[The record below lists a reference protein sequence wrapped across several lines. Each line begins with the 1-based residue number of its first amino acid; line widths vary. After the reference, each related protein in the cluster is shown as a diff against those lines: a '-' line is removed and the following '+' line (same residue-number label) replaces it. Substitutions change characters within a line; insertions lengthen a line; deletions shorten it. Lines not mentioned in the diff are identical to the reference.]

1 MFYILFGPDEFSLR
15 EELERIKDGLGDRE
29 SLASNTT
36 IFEGKQVGL
45 NQLMD
50 ACIALPFLGSHRLI
64 IVEGLL
70 ARFEG
75 DRGELKKGDKGE
87 WGELQ
92 KRVDGMP
99 PSTVL
104 ILVDGQIKKGNALL
118 KGLAPLAS
126 VKEFPLLKG
135 AALGGWI
142 RERVKEG
149 KGTISPE
156 AVRMLASLVGENL
169 WVLASEIEKLLLY
182 TMGRR
187 IDEGDVK
194 QVVSY
199 AREANV
205 FTMVDALI
213 EGRAARAA
221 PLLHQL
227 LQEGDTAPYL
237 LVMITRQLRLL
248 VQSKE
253 LSLQGFSAAEVK
265 ARLALTSDYVLN
277 KALEQG
283 RSYSM
288 GRLEQVY
295 RKLLETDLS
304 IKRGL
309 WKSELALDLLV
320 AELCA

>member
-1 MFYILFGPDEFSLR
+1 
-15 EELERIKDGLGDRE
+15 
-29 SLASNTT
+29 
-36 IFEGKQVGL
+36 
-45 NQLMD
+45 MD

-75 DRGELKKGDKGE
+75 DRGELKKGDEGG
-87 WGELQ
+87 WGEFQ
-92 KRVDGMP
+92 KRVGGMP

-104 ILVDGQIKKGNALL
+104 ILIDGQIKKGNALL

>member
-1 MFYILFGPDEFSLR
+1 MFYILFGLDEFSLR

-29 SLASNTT
+29 SLSSNTT
-36 IFEGKQVGL
+36 TFEGKQVSL

-70 ARFEG
+70 SRFEG
-75 DRGELKKGDKGE
+75 NRLELKKGDEGG
-87 WGELQ
+87 WGEFE
-92 KRVDGMP
+92 KKVGDMP

-118 KGLAPLAS
+118 KRLAPLAS

-135 AALGGWI
+135 TALGEWI
-142 RERVKEG
+142 LGRVKEG
-149 KGTISPE
+149 QGTISPE
-156 AVRMLASLVGENL
+156 AVRMLALLVGENL

-182 TMGRR
+182 TAGRR

-194 QVVSY
+194 EVVSY

-213 EGRAARAA
+213 EGRVARAA

-248 VQSKE
+248 VQAKD

-283 RSYSM
+283 RRYSM
-288 GRLEQVY
+288 ERLEQVY

-309 WKSELALDLLV
+309 WRGELALDLLV

>member
-15 EELERIKDGLGDRE
+15 EELERIKDGLGDQE

-36 IFEGKQVGL
+36 IFEGKQVSL

-70 ARFEG
+70 TRFDG
-75 DRGELKKGDKGE
+75 DRLELKTGDEGE
-87 WGELQ
+87 WGKFE
-92 KRVDGMP
+92 KKVGGMP

-104 ILVDGQIKKGNALL
+104 ILVDGQIKKGNAML
-118 KGLAPLAS
+118 KELAPLAS

-135 AALGGWI
+135 AALGEWI
-142 RERVKEG
+142 RGRAKEG

-182 TMGRR
+182 TAGRR

-199 AREANV
+199 AREAGV

-283 RSYSM
+283 RRYSM

>member
-1 MFYILFGPDEFSLR
+1 MLYILFGPDEFSLR
-15 EELERIKDGLGDRE
+15 EELGRIKDGLGDRE
-29 SLASNTT
+29 SLESNTT
-36 IFEGKQVGL
+36 IFDGKQVSF

-75 DRGELKKGDKGE
+75 YKVELKKGKGEE
-87 WGELQ
+87 WGELE
-92 KRVDGMP
+92 KRVGDMP

-104 ILVDGQIKKGNALL
+104 ILIDGPIKKDNSLL
-118 KGLAPLAS
+118 KALVPLAS
-126 VKEFPLLKG
+126 VKGFPLPRG
-135 AALGGWI
+135 ATLEGWI
-142 RERVKEG
+142 RGRVKEG
-149 KGTISPE
+149 KGTISTE
-156 AVRMLASLVGENL
+156 AVRMLTSLVGGNL
-169 WVLASEIEKLLLY
+169 WILASEIEKLLLY
-182 TMGRR
+182 TTGRS
-187 IDEGDVK
+187 IEAGDVNV
-194 QVVSY
+194 VVSY
-199 AREANV
+199 AREASV
-205 FTMVDALI
+205 FAMVDALI

-248 VQSKE
+248 VQAKE
-253 LSLQGFSAAEVK
+253 LSQQGLSATEVK
-265 ARLALTSDYVLN
+265 ARLNLTSDFVLN

-283 RSYSM
+283 RRYSM

-309 WKSELALDLLV
+309 WKGDLALDLLV
-320 AELCA
+320 AELCD

>member
-36 IFEGKQVGL
+36 TFEGKQVSL

-70 ARFEG
+70 ARFDG
-75 DRGELKKGDKGE
+75 DRLELKKGKGGE
-87 WGELQ
+87 WGEFEKQ
-92 KRVDGMP
+92 VGGMP

-104 ILVDGQIKKGNALL
+104 ILIDGQIKKGNALL
-118 KGLAPLAS
+118 KRLAPLAS

-135 AALGGWI
+135 AALGEWI
-142 RERVKEG
+142 LGRVKEG
-149 KGTISPE
+149 QGTISPE

-182 TMGRR
+182 TAGRR

-194 QVVSY
+194 TVVSY

-253 LSLQGFSAAEVK
+253 LSLQGFAPAEVK

-283 RSYSM
+283 RRYSM
-288 GRLEQVY
+288 ERLEQVY

-309 WKSELALDLLV
+309 WRGELALDLLI
-320 AELCA
+320 ADLCT

>member
-1 MFYILFGPDEFSLR
+1 MLYILFGPDEFSLR
-15 EELERIKDGLGDRE
+15 EELERIKEGLGDRE

-36 IFEGKQVGL
+36 IFEGKQVGF

-50 ACIALPFLGSHRLI
+50 ACVALPFLGTHRLI

-75 DRGELKKGDKGE
+75 DRAGLNKGE
-87 WGELQ
+87 WGEFGV
-92 KRVDGMP
+92 KIGDIP
-99 PSTVL
+99 PSTALV
-104 ILVDGQIKKGNALL
+104 LVDRQLKKGNALL

-126 VKEFPLLKG
+126 VKEFTLLKG
-135 AALGGWI
+135 AALEGWI
-142 RERVKEG
+142 RGRIKEG
-149 KGTISPE
+149 KGTISTD
-156 AVRMLASLVGENL
+156 AVRMLASLVGDNL

-187 IDEGDVK
+187 IEAGDVEE
-194 QVVSY
+194 VVSY

-205 FTMVDALI
+205 FVMVDALI
-213 EGRAARAA
+213 EGQAARAA

-248 VQSKE
+248 VQAKE
-253 LSLQGFSAAEVK
+253 LSLQGYSSAGVK
-265 ARLALTSDYVLN
+265 DRLGLASDYVLN
-277 KALEQG
+277 KALKQG

-288 GRLEQVY
+288 ERLEQVY

-309 WKSELALDLLV
+309 WKSDLALDLLV